1 MEHFRIPS
9 HALRKQ
15 YLWTVGAFL
24 AGGVAMPLLGAE
36 LSLMI
41 LAFAMLA
48 LVLVASV
55 SYWFARRKVWLTLSS
70 AGLRGRGFLGR
81 RTNISWADPTAIAPV
96 SPPRLWGM
104 PGITLLKLD
113 KDGIP
118 LHFGSVFIPRAILQE
133 PTFRAAVQSQGRS
146 QFKSV

>member
-1 MEHFRIPS
+1 MQQRTPTHDF
-9 HALRKQ
+9 ALS
-15 YLWTVGAFL
+15 AC
-24 AGGVAMPLLGAE
+24 AGPTGGG
-36 LSLMI
+36 
-41 LAFAMLA
+41 
-48 LVLVASV
+48 
-55 SYWFARRKVWLTLSS
+55 TL
-70 AGLRGRGFLGR
+70 
-81 RTNISWADPTAIAPV
+81 

-113 KDGIP
+113 KDGIS